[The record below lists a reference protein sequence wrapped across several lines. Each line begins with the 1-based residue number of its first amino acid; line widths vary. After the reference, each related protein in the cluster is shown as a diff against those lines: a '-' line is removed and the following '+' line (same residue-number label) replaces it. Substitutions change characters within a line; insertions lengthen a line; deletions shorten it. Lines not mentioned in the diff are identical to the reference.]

1 MNINNSLGISS
12 ALSVQTLIDMRNQ
25 LNDLQ
30 RQLGTGKRADDYAGF
45 GIDRGL
51 TIGLRS
57 QLSALN
63 GYNETITQVGVRLDL
78 ATAALTQIDS
88 IARAAKSKTMQSP
101 FVLGNSNQTV
111 DQRGAYIQLDQ
122 MLSVLNTST
131 GGRYLFSGRAADRPA
146 VTSAAALIDG
156 EGTRAGLKQ
165 IIDERRQADI
175 GASGLGRLLISG
187 PSATSV
193 QLDEDAASPF
203 GFKLT
208 GASTAIAG
216 VTVTGPVGSPASLN
230 VDLGATNPAP
240 GEVIRFTFTLPDGS
254 TEDLDMTATTASPPG
269 LNQFE
274 IGGSPA
280 ATAANLQ
287 AALTP
292 ALTKLAGTALA
303 AASAMAAGNDFFNFD
318 AANPPQRVD
327 GPPFDSA
334 VALID
339 ATPDNTVTWYTGEAG
354 TDPARGTA
362 SARIDQSLVLSYG
375 LRANEEGLRITAQSV
390 AVFAAVTFSSTDP
403 DAEDRYTELKL
414 RLTGTLNGPP
424 GTQKVTDLAADIA
437 SVHSALA
444 AAKDRHQQSQN
455 MLQQLLQ
462 NVEGVSTEEVA
473 AKILALQ
480 TNLQA
485 ALQTSA
491 MLLRTNLLEYI

>member
-12 ALSVQTLIDMRNQ
+12 ALSVQTLVDMRNQ
-25 LNDLQ
+25 LNELQ
-30 RQLGTGKRADDYAGF
+30 RQLGTGKRADDYAGL

-63 GYNETITQVGVRLDL
+63 GYSETITQVGVRLDL

-88 IARAAKSKTMQSP
+88 IARAAKSKAMQST
-101 FVLGNSNQTV
+101 FDLANSNQTV

-122 MLSVLNTST
+122 MLSVLNSST

-146 VTSAAALIDG
+146 VATAAAIIDG

-165 IIDERRQADI
+165 IIDERRQADL

-208 GASTAIAG
+208 GATTAIAG

-254 TEDLDMTATTASPPG
+254 TEDLDMTATTASPAG

-287 AALTP
+287 AALAP
-292 ALTKLAGTALA
+292 ALTKLASTALA
-303 AASAMAAGNDFFNFD
+303 AASAIAAGNDFFNFD

-354 TDPARGTA
+354 TDPARATA

-375 LRANEEGLRITAQSV
+375 LRANEEGLRIAAQSV

-403 DAEDRYTELKL
+403 DAEGRYTELKL
-414 RLTGTLNGPP
+414 RLTGALNGPP
-424 GTQKVTDLAADIA
+424 GTQKVTDVAADVA
-437 SVHSALA
+437 SVNSALS
-444 AAKDRHQQSQN
+444 AAKDRHQQSQA

-462 NVEGVSTEEVA
+462 GVEGVSTEEVA

-491 MLLRTNLLEYI
+491 MLLQTNLLQYI